1 MKIFLTLLTMI
12 LITILLILLICYFGG
27 KDYEA

>member
-1 MKIFLTLLTMI
+1 MKI
-12 LITILLILLICYFGG
+12 LITLGISIFIIVLVILLICYFGG